1 MGNIQWNIE
10 EVEEPKFN
18 AEKME
23 RFMKKDLF
31 AAKLFQGL
39 KRGTKEKRLEI
50 IFTSCVLDDSHMK
63 RSYEGS

>member
-39 KRGTKEKRLEI
+39 KRGTK
-50 IFTSCVLDDSHMK
+50 
-63 RSYEGS
+63 RSGWKLFSLVASWTILT